1 MELDLA
7 FPVYAKIGDEDG
19 PAFQCAV
26 IENGTTR
33 LIFSGDSASA
43 ATARA
48 VDWANRNLDTPE
60 RKARIAEATA
70 KRLAAREKN
79 RSAKEATDGTQQR

>member
-79 RSAKEATDGTQQR
+79 RSAKEAADGTQQR

>member
-26 IENGTTR
+26 IENGATR

-79 RSAKEATDGTQQR
+79 RAAKESTNGTQ